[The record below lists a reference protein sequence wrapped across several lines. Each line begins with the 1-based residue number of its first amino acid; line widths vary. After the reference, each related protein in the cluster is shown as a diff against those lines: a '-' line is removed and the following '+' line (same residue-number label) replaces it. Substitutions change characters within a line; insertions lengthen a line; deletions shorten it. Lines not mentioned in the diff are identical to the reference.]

1 MEPLKNQYSKEWIW
15 NLSEHLQ
22 KVELSLNQKEF
33 TNQILTNSWKNF
45 ELKERINHIA
55 EVCINFLPKNPKQL
69 FPKLIL
75 LIENLRKEGVPDF
88 NFPYIFLPDIISKVG
103 LEDFPLSMK
112 TIEKITVFTSA
123 EFGIRFFYLKDFDS
137 TLKQMLVWSK
147 HNHPLVRRLASEGS
161 RPSLPWGIGIPKIKK
176 NPEIHLPILENLW
189 NDPDEIVR
197 RSVAN
202 HLNDISKIN
211 PDLTWNFCKTKLG
224 FSKETDKSL
233 KHALRTLFKKGDK
246 KVLSK
251 YSYDTKWKPTKVT
264 LDLSEST
271 ISVGESLEFKISI
284 SHKEIKPKK
293 LRLEY
298 KILFRLA
305 SGKSGSKIFQ
315 LGEKILE
322 PNTKLELS
330 KKHSFKPITTR
341 TYYSG
346 LHELVFVINGNEVIL
361 KSFNLK

>member
-1 MEPLKNQYSKEWIW
+1 MEPLKNQYSKEWIQ
-15 NLSEHLQ
+15 NLAEHLY
-22 KVELSLNQKEF
+22 KIEPTLIEKEF
-33 TNQILTNSWKNF
+33 INQVLASPWNEL
-45 ELKERINHIA
+45 ELKERISRIA

-75 LIENLRKEGVPDF
+75 LIENLRKEGVSDF

-103 LEDFPLSMK
+103 LDDFSLSMK
-112 TIEKITVFTSA
+112 TLEKVTVFTSA
-123 EFGIRFFYLKDFDS
+123 EFGIRFFYLKNFDS
-137 TLKQMLVWSK
+137 TLKQMLVWSN

-161 RPSLPWGIGIPKIKK
+161 RPFLPWGIGIPEIKK
-176 NPEIHLPILENLW
+176 NIEIHLPILENLW
-189 NDPDEIVR
+189 NDPNEIVR

-233 KHALRTLFKKGDK
+233 KHALRTLLKKGDK

-264 LDLSEST
+264 LDLSQSA

-284 SHKEIKPKK
+284 SHKETKPKK

-322 PNTKLELS
+322 PKNKLELS

-346 LHELVFVINGNEVIL
+346 LHELVFVINGNEVIK

>member
-1 MEPLKNQYSKEWIW
+1 MEPLKNLYSNEWIQ
-15 NLSEHLQ
+15 NFAEHIQ
-22 KVELSLNQKEF
+22 KIEPTLNKKEF
-33 TNQILTNSWKNF
+33 INKVLASSWNEL
-45 ELKERINHIA
+45 ELKERINRIA
-55 EVCINFLPKNPKQL
+55 DVCIEILPKKPKQL
-69 FPKLIL
+69 FSKLIL
-75 LIENLRKEGVPDF
+75 LIENLRAEGISDF
-88 NFPYIFLPDIISKVG
+88 NFPYIFLPDIVSKVG
-103 LEDFPLSMK
+103 LDDFKLSLK
-112 TIEKITVFTSA
+112 ILEKITIFTSA
-123 EFGIRFFYLKDFDS
+123 EFAIRFFYLQDFNS
-137 TLKQMLVWSK
+137 TLEQMLVWSK

-161 RPSLPWGIGIPKIKK
+161 RPSLPWGIGIPTIKK
-176 NPEIHLPILENLW
+176 NPEVHLPILENLW
-189 NDPDEIVR
+189 NDPNEIVR

-211 PDLTWNFCKTKLG
+211 PDITWEFCKTKLG
-224 FSKETDKSL
+224 HSKETDKSL
-233 KHALRTLFKKGDK
+233 KHALRTLLKKGDK

-264 LDLSEST
+264 LDLSDST

-284 SHKEIKPKK
+284 SHNETKSKK

-305 SGKSGSKIFQ
+305 NGKQGNKIFQ

-322 PNTKLELS
+322 PRKKLELF

-346 LHELVFVINGNEVIL
+346 LHELVLVVNGNEIIS
-361 KSFNLK
+361 KKFNLK

>member
-1 MEPLKNQYSKEWIW
+1 MEPLKNQYSLKWIQ
-15 NLSEHLQ
+15 NLAEHLN
-22 KVELSLNQKEF
+22 KIEPTIVEKEF
-33 TNQILTNSWKNF
+33 MNQVLASPWNEL
-45 ELKERINHIA
+45 ELKERIAKIA
-55 EVCINFLPKNPKQL
+55 EVSINFLPKNPKLL

-75 LIENLRKEGVPDF
+75 LIENLRAEGVSDF

-112 TIEKITVFTSA
+112 TLEKVTVFTSA

-189 NDPDEIVR
+189 KDPNEIVR

-233 KHALRTLFKKGDK
+233 KHALRTLLKKGDK

-264 LDLSEST
+264 LDLSESS
-271 ISVGESLEFKISI
+271 ISVGETLEFKISI
-284 SHKEIKPKK
+284 SHKEFKPKK

-298 KILFRLA
+298 KIIFRLA

-322 PNTKLELS
+322 PNKKLELS

-346 LHELVFVINGNEVIL
+346 IHELVFVINGNEVMS
-361 KSFNLK
+361 KSFHLK